1 MSTAPARPAPG
12 QRLLLHG
19 VDWRTYSRLL
29 HLFEDRP
36 SLRFTYDQGSLEI
49 MSPTHAH
56 ESDADFLG
64 RLAVTLTEELGLP
77 LKAGGSTTLRRQRRR
92 RGLEPD
98 KCCWIAHEAAVRG
111 KRQIDL
117 RVDPPPD
124 LVIEVDVT
132 SRSLN
137 RLGIYAALGVPEVW
151 RLDRQML
158 TFLALD
164 PNGIYAALNRS
175 LSLPLVTPADLAGFL
190 VLRGT
195 LDENAVVSQFRAW
208 VRHQAAG
215 RGTGPSP

>member
-1 MSTAPARPAPG
+1 MYRGITSRTTEKRWKGAKHVHPPARPAPG

-77 LKAGGSTTLRRQRRR
+77 LKARPTTLRRQRRR

-117 RVDPPPD
+117 LSIHPPILSSKWMSP
-124 LVIEVDVT
+124 
-132 SRSLN
+132 
-137 RLGIYAALGVPEVW
+137 AVP
-151 RLDRQML
+151 
-158 TFLALD
+158 
-164 PNGIYAALNRS
+164 
-175 LSLPLVTPADLAGFL
+175 
-190 VLRGT
+190 
-195 LDENAVVSQFRAW
+195 
-208 VRHQAAG
+208 
-215 RGTGPSP
+215 

>member
-1 MSTAPARPAPG
+1 M
-12 QRLLLHG
+12 
-19 VDWRTYSRLL
+19 
-29 HLFEDRP
+29 
-36 SLRFTYDQGSLEI
+36 
-49 MSPTHAH
+49 
-56 ESDADFLG
+56 
-64 RLAVTLTEELGLP
+64 
-77 LKAGGSTTLRRQRRR
+77 
-92 RGLEPD
+92 
-98 KCCWIAHEAAVRG
+98 
-111 KRQIDL
+111 
-117 RVDPPPD
+117 
-124 LVIEVDVT
+124 DVT

-208 VRHQAAG
+208 VRSRRPAAG
-215 RGTGPSP
+215 RGAPRPRTSF